1 MISLCEILNN
11 GVIIDTDKWLK
22 EVCDGMNKIMTIL
35 GVLCLGAMTFAGS
48 VQAASIA
55 KDGPETKAD
64 YWTAGTEDGNRVLLD
79 AKGVQQLN
87 EKLRAKCDALCDLK
101 NFPQK
106 LDGNKVTEY
115 IAASLPEAG
124 TYYRDGAVLSDNAY
138 NGLMDRT
145 VATPVDEDT
154 VVRYAVTVQRANL
167 RMLPTD
173 EGWYDGPTPM
183 DQHYDDLQNTA
194 VDPSEPL
201 AVLADSDDGAYVFVQ
216 MRYYRGW
223 INKSAIAFTN
233 RATWLTY
240 VEPKEFLVVTKNRY
254 TVKNEWEKE
263 QLYQL
268 GSRISLLG
276 HQGRQWI
283 VRVPQQRYNGQ
294 LAEGKAFVPMDEN
307 SLHAGY
313 LPYTRNNVL
322 RSAFKLL
329 GDVYGWGGA
338 DDSVDCS
345 ALTMDAYRTVGIELP
360 RNASQQEKA
369 ALHSV
374 SLKGMDVNER
384 SRALFSAKPGDILFR
399 RGHVMLYLGRN
410 AAGEPR
416 ILHSASSYYDYAN
429 GRLQKQ
435 YIRQVL
441 VSDLFFLN
449 RAGDTNLSVLTSI
462 GSL

>member
-1 MISLCEILNN
+1 
-11 GVIIDTDKWLK
+11 
-22 EVCDGMNKIMTIL
+22 
-35 GVLCLGAMTFAGS
+35 
-48 VQAASIA
+48 
-55 KDGPETKAD
+55 
-64 YWTAGTEDGNRVLLD
+64 
-79 AKGVQQLN
+79 
-87 EKLRAKCDALCDLK
+87 
-101 NFPQK
+101 
-106 LDGNKVTEY
+106 
-115 IAASLPEAG
+115 
-124 TYYRDGAVLSDNAY
+124 
-138 NGLMDRT
+138 
-145 VATPVDEDT
+145 
-154 VVRYAVTVQRANL
+154 
-167 RMLPTD
+167 
-173 EGWYDGPTPM
+173 
-183 DQHYDDLQNTA
+183 
-194 VDPSEPL
+194 
-201 AVLADSDDGAYVFVQ
+201 
-216 MRYYRGW
+216 
-223 INKSAIAFTN
+223 
-233 RATWLTY
+233 
-240 VEPKEFLVVTKNRY
+240 
-254 TVKNEWEKE
+254 
-263 QLYQL
+263 
-268 GSRISLLG
+268 
-276 HQGRQWI
+276 
-283 VRVPQQRYNGQ
+283 
-294 LAEGKAFVPMDEN
+294 MDEN